1 MPIANRTT
9 RSTRSAPATRATR
22 RVPRRGG
29 GGGSSKGSN
38 TWMWWVGGI
47 GLSLIISLVI
57 GLSNKSSD
65 DKQAREDMIK
75 VTQTFPDYS
84 ENSQY
89 YTQLVDRFHKE
100 AFEAAY
106 SMGGRRK
113 SAKLDGKAY
122 LIQISSRMAT
132 KAAADGKPTVAET
145 LRVFHAFIKTR

>member
-1 MPIANRTT
+1 MPIANRST

-57 GLSNKSSD
+57 SLSNKSSD
-65 DKQAREDMIK
+65 DRQVRKLMIEE
-75 VTQTFPDYS
+75 VQSFPDYS
-84 ENSQY
+84 ENSAY

-106 SMGGRRK
+106 SM
-113 SAKLDGKAY
+113 
-122 LIQISSRMAT
+122 
-132 KAAADGKPTVAET
+132 
-145 LRVFHAFIKTR
+145 

>member
-65 DKQAREDMIK
+65 DKLVRKEMIAVIK
-75 VTQTFPDYS
+75 TFPDYS
-84 ENSQY
+84 ENSTY
-89 YTQLVDRFHKE
+89 YTQLVDRYHKE

-106 SMGGRRK
+106 SMSGRRT
-113 SAKLDGKAY
+113 SAKLDEKAY
-122 LIQISSRMAT
+122 LVQISSRMAA
-132 KAAADGKPTVAET
+132 KATSDGKASVATT
-145 LRVFHAFIKTR
+145 LQTFHAFIKTQ

>member
-1 MPIANRTT
+1 MNRTT
-9 RSTRSAPATRATR
+9 RRAPVTRATR

-29 GGGSSKGSN
+29 STGGGGKGNN

-65 DKQAREDMIK
+65 DKQVRKEMIE
-75 VTQTFPDYS
+75 VIQTFSDYS

-89 YTQLVDRFHKE
+89 YTQLIDRFHKE

-106 SMGGRRK
+106 SMSGRRT
-113 SAKLDGKAY
+113 SAKLDEKAY
-122 LIQISSRMAT
+122 LIQISSRMAA
-132 KAAADGKPTVAET
+132 KASSDGKASVAET
-145 LRVFHAFIKTR
+145 LTIFNQFIRTQ

>member
-57 GLSNKSSD
+57 GLSNKSGD
-65 DKQAREDMIK
+65 DKQVRMWMIE
-75 VTQTFPDYS
+75 VIQTFPDYS
-84 ENSQY
+84 ENSAS
-89 YTQLVDRFHKE
+89 YTQLVDRYHKE

-106 SMGGRRK
+106 SMSGRRT
-113 SAKLDGKAY
+113 SAKFDRKSY
-122 LIQISSRMAT
+122 LVQISSRMAA
-132 KAAADGKPTVAET
+132 KAASDGKTSMAT
-145 LRVFHAFIKTR
+145 NLQLYHAYIKTQ